1 MKNGAFEKLDAAEQ
15 DGIRSAIANA
25 LSGQSFTDR
34 AVFLKALNKAL
45 KAKSIKVGAPVMK
58 AIVEALSTRDEAAEI
73 CRDKDGN
80 PEPDTQLRDH
90 ELVPLKEDWRDNFAR
105 EVKPFAPDAWV
116 DESYIDDTDKK
127 VGRVGYEINF
137 NRYFYTYTPP
147 RPLEEIDAELKTL
160 EADIAALLK
169 EVVA

>member
-1 MKNGAFEKLDAAEQ
+1 MADFGNRRIQKFDSNGRFLDAW
-15 DGIRSAIANA
+15 GI
-25 LSGQSFTDR
+25 
-34 AVFLKALNKAL
+34 
-45 KAKSIKVGAPVMK
+45 
-58 AIVEALSTRDEAAEI
+58 
-73 CRDKDGN
+73 
-80 PEPDTQLRDH
+80 
-90 ELVPLKEDWRDNFAR
+90 
-105 EVKPFAPDAWV
+105 
-116 DESYIDDTDKK
+116 DTDDSDKQ

>member
-1 MKNGAFEKLDAAEQ
+1 MVRILITGAGGMLGCDAVQVLQA
-15 DGIRSAIANA
+15 
-25 LSGQSFTDR
+25 
-34 AVFLKALNKAL
+34 
-45 KAKSIKVGAPVMK
+45 
-58 AIVEALSTRDEAAEI
+58 
-73 CRDKDGN
+73 
-80 PEPDTQLRDH
+80 DH
-90 ELVPLKEDWRDNFAR
+90 ELVPLKEDWRDYFAR

-116 DESYIDDTDKK
+116 DQSYTDDSDKQ